1 MDNTRHTTA
10 LLLSLEAE
18 RCEAISAGDRARL
31 EALLADDMQQI
42 HASGVVEGKAAYIDT
57 LLRRRRRCERT
68 GETTVRLYG
77 DTAVMTG
84 PQRNVYADGTVG
96 DMLTTLVWVQREG
109 CWQLASSH
117 STHMPAR

>member
-1 MDNTRHTTA
+1 MRDTTR
-10 LLLSLEAE
+10 LLLALETE
-18 RCEAISAGDRARL
+18 RCEAISTGDRARL
-31 EALLADDMQQI
+31 EALFTDDMQQI
-42 HASGVVEGKAAYIDT
+42 HASGVVEGKVAYIET

-96 DMLTTLVWVQREG
+96 DMLTTLVWVRREG
-109 CWQLASSH
+109 HWQLASSQ
-117 STHMPAR
+117 STHVPVR

>member
-68 GETTVRLYG
+68 GETTVRLSG

>member
-1 MDNTRHTTA
+1 MENDSDTA

-18 RCEAISAGDRARL
+18 RCEAISSGDRARL
-31 EALLADDMQQI
+31 EALLTDDMQQI

-68 GETTVRLYG
+68 GATTVRLYG

-96 DMLTTLVWVQREG
+96 DILITLVWVRREG
-109 CWQLASSH
+109 RWQLASSH
-117 STHMPAR
+117 STHLPAR